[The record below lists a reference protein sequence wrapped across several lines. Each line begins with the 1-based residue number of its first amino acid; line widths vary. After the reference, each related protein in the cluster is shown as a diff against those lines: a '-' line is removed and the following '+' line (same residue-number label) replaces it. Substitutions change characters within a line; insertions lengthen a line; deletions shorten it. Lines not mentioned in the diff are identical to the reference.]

1 MTFTFNERID
11 ELGVMNNVLQV
22 GGFTPSNVVGI
33 KINDFRDSE
42 CGVLFK
48 DDVKV
53 DCEDIEDKLKKKG
66 FNVNV
71 GKFN

>member
-1 MTFTFNERID
+1 MTFVTVSVRF
-11 ELGVMNNVLQV
+11 M
-22 GGFTPSNVVGI
+22 
-33 KINDFRDSE
+33 
-42 CGVLFK
+42 FK